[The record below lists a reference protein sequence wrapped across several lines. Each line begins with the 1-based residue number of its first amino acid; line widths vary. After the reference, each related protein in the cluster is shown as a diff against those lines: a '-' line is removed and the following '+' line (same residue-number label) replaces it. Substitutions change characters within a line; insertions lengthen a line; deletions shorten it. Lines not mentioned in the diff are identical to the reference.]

1 MRMLV
6 ALAAVV
12 AGLVV
17 AVSPAAPASAASCGS
32 QITAGGHHWIV
43 AATVS
48 CSVALPVA
56 RSLATARVTGH
67 VVRRGLRINTLKSPR
82 GWTCVSAASNP
93 RGRACS
99 RGVHDSVTLVQIA

>member
-6 ALAAVV
+6 ALAAVT
-12 AGLVV
+12 AGFAV

-32 QITAGGHHWIV
+32 RITAGGHQWIV

-56 RSLATARVTGH
+56 RRLATARVTGH
-67 VVRRGLRINTLKSPR
+67 VVRRGVHITTLASPH
-82 GWTCVSAASNP
+82 GWICVTTASNP

-99 RGVHDSVTLVQIA
+99 RGVHDTVTLVRLT

>member
-6 ALAAVV
+6 ALGAVAA
-12 AGLVV
+12 GFVV

-32 QITAGGHHWIV
+32 RITAGGHQWIV
-43 AATVS
+43 AATVP
-48 CSVALPVA
+48 CTVALPVA

-67 VVRRGLRINTLKSPR
+67 VVRRGVRITTLQSPR

-99 RGVHDSVTLVQIA
+99 RGIHDTVTLVQMT

>member
-1 MRMLV
+1 MLV
-6 ALAAVV
+6 ALCAVV
-12 AGLVV
+12 GGFVF
-17 AVSPAAPASAASCGS
+17 AVSPAAPAVAASCGS

-43 AATVS
+43 AATVP

-67 VVRRGLRINTLKSPR
+67 IVRRGVRITTLRSPR
-82 GWTCVSAASNP
+82 GWTCVSVASNP

-99 RGVHDSVTLVQIA
+99 RGIHDTVSIVRIS

>member
-6 ALAAVV
+6 TLGALA

-43 AATVS
+43 AATVP
-48 CSVALPVA
+48 CGIALPVA
-56 RSLATARVTGH
+56 RRLATARVTGH
-67 VVRRGLRINTLKSPR
+67 IVRRGVRITTLSSPR

-99 RGVHDSVTLVQIA
+99 RRIHDSVTLVRIS

>member
-6 ALAAVV
+6 ALGAVV
-12 AGLVV
+12 AGFVV
-17 AVSPAAPASAASCGS
+17 AVSPAAPASVASCGS

-43 AATVS
+43 AATVP

-56 RSLATARVTGH
+56 RSLATAPVTGH
-67 VVRRGLRINTLKSPR
+67 VVRRGVRITTLRSPH
-82 GWTCVSAASNP
+82 GWTCASTASNP

-99 RGVHDSVTLVQIA
+99 RGIHDTVTLVRIS

>member
-1 MRMLV
+1 MLV
-6 ALAAVV
+6 ALSAVAA
-12 AGLVV
+12 AFVV
-17 AVSPAAPASAASCGS
+17 AVSPATPASAASCGS
-32 QITAGGHHWIV
+32 RITAGGHTWIV

-48 CSVALPVA
+48 CNVALPVA

-67 VVRRGLRINTLKSPR
+67 VVRRGVRITTLKSPR

-99 RGVHDSVTLVQIA
+99 RGIHDTVTLVQLT

>member
-6 ALAAVV
+6 ALGAVV
-12 AGLVV
+12 AGFVV
-17 AVSPAAPASAASCGS
+17 AVSPAAAAPAASCGS

-43 AATVS
+43 AASVP

-67 VVRRGLRINTLKSPR
+67 IVRRGVRITTLSSPR
-82 GWTCVSAASNP
+82 GWTCVSSASNP

-99 RGVHDSVTLVQIA
+99 RGIHDTVTLVQIS